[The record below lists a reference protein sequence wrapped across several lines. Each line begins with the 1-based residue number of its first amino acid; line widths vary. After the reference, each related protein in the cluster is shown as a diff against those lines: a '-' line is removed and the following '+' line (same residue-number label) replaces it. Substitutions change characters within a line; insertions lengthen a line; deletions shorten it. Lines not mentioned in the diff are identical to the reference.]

1 MSINIIL
8 HYRYMLNDYRY
19 KEKKCLSVEDL
30 WKLGSSKEIASLI
43 CTDCI
48 EQWTQ
53 IMKHTGLFIQAVF
66 SQMH

>member
-1 MSINIIL
+1 MAINIIL

-48 EQWTQ
+48 EQ
-53 IMKHTGLFIQAVF
+53 
-66 SQMH
+66 